1 MTIWQAI
8 ILGIIQGATEFLP
21 ISSSGHLL
29 LFNSIF
35 DISDNFLG
43 LSIFLHIATLF
54 AVLIVLRKQ
63 IWWLIKN
70 PFSKLALK
78 LYLSTIIT
86 IIIAIPIKLF
96 FNDLLNGAFLPIFF
110 LLTAIL
116 LLLTEFLSS
125 KTISHSL
132 GFKTAVY
139 IGIIQ
144 GIAVIPGISRSGSTI
159 CAGVLEGVK
168 REDCAEFSFI
178 LSIPI
183 ILASMIFQ
191 VVECIETNQPF
202 FDTSILN
209 IVLSFVFALLVG
221 LICVKFMINTVK
233 KVKFYPFV
241 IYLTILSISCLF
253 IL

>member
-29 LFNSIF
+29 LFNSLF
-35 DISDNFLG
+35 NISENFLG

-54 AVLIVLRKQ
+54 AVFIVLRKQ

-70 PFSKLALK
+70 PFSNLALK
-78 LYLSTIIT
+78 LYLSTILT
-86 IIIAIPIKLF
+86 IVIAIPIKIF
-96 FNDLLNGAFLPIFF
+96 FEDLLNGAFLPIFF

-116 LLLTEFLSS
+116 LLLTEFFTS
-125 KTISHSL
+125 KKLAHSL
-132 GFKTAVY
+132 TFKTAIC
-139 IGIIQ
+139 IGLVQ

-159 CAGVLEGVK
+159 CAGVLEGAK
-168 REDCAEFSFI
+168 REECAEFSFI

-191 VVECIETNQPF
+191 IFECIETNQPF
-202 FDTSILN
+202 FDTSLFN
-209 IVLSFVFALLVG
+209 IIISFIFALVIG
-221 LICVKFMINTVK
+221 LICVKFMLSAVK